1 MGGTLGLANPCLLLA
16 PHPRTPALPPLGHLI
31 SWKPRL
37 GRIHLMLCLQNARG
51 PPQQTRS
58 CCESAALPLFLA
70 QIPCTLSSF
79 FIDAHG
85 ATARDDFADSRVFS
99 SESSLGRIRT
109 LSSTI
114 FSPLKQNRITSTAIR
129 IWRSKKTL
137 FQHPKK
143 LKDIA
148 RHEKIQKWSA
158 ADFQKC
164 SRRLSEKRTLQKCS
178 RRLSGKQS
186 CSCYF
191 MRRILCTG

>member
-1 MGGTLGLANPCLLLA
+1 MGGALLANPCLLLV

-37 GRIHLMLCLQNARG
+37 GRIHLMLCLQNARRT
-51 PPQQTRS
+51 PQQTRS

-109 LSSTI
+109 FSSTN
-114 FSPLKQNRITSTAIR
+114 FCFPLKQSRITSTAIR

-143 LKDIA
+143 
-148 RHEKIQKWSA
+148 
-158 ADFQKC
+158 
-164 SRRLSEKRTLQKCS
+164 
-178 RRLSGKQS
+178 
-186 CSCYF
+186 
-191 MRRILCTG
+191 